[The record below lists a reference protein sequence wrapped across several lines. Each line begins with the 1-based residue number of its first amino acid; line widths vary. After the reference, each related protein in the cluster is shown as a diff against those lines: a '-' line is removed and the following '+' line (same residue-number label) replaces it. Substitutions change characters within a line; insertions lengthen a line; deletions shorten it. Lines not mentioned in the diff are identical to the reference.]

1 MAGRRALFTLLCA
14 ALFVPQPAA
23 AQPPAS
29 SAPDPASPPAQ
40 AVAPAD
46 AQRRYDALLA
56 AVKQRDP
63 SADLRELRNAFTE
76 TPAYRAT
83 MMSAYQALWG
93 PLTKGDF
100 AAALQVAEKVLAFNY
115 VEINAHLVASV
126 AHQQLGNAAAAQ
138 YHLDLA
144 NGLLQTV
151 MSSGDGRTADTPWV
165 VIDISEEYA
174 VMRALGLAAQSQALA
189 EKDGVS
195 LDVVQVVDLRTK
207 EPRTLYFN
215 VSRSMAAMTSR
226 RPNP

>member
-1 MAGRRALFTLLCA
+1 M
-14 ALFVPQPAA
+14 
-23 AQPPAS
+23 
-29 SAPDPASPPAQ
+29 
-40 AVAPAD
+40 
-46 AQRRYDALLA
+46 
-56 AVKQRDP
+56 
-63 SADLRELRNAFTE
+63 
-76 TPAYRAT
+76 
-83 MMSAYQALWG
+83 WG

-100 AAALQVAEKVLAFNY
+100 AAALQVAEKVLAVNY

-144 NGLLQTV
+144 NGLLQAV